1 MEEVTLK
8 GLEIQGKTFLL
19 IETIDEY
26 NFFVEENN
34 FENICILKEV
44 VKDGDTVLIDV
55 ADDEFDKALNMYYEK
70 FMKN

>member
-8 GLEIQGKTFLL
+8 GLEIHGKSFVL

-26 NFFVEENN
+26 NFFVEETN
-34 FENICILKEV
+34 FENICILKEEI
-44 VKDGDTVLIDV
+44 KNGDTVYIDV
-55 ADDEFDKALNMYYEK
+55 DDDEFDQALNMYYEK